1 MVFRKIIIFILI
13 SNLGYANIIYDKNN
27 ITITDVEYEEYIKI
41 HNENYG
47 EVPKKNIAIKN
58 LVLIKKTINEINK
71 SNPEYLK
78 NIDNSLE
85 NQYGNNIYTNQT
97 QLNVLRFMK
106 IRNEFISNF
115 YLNEFDV
122 YDLKNIFLSFGNMI
136 LPISQNQCL
145 IIDELKDLK
154 NDNFFIDNFYFNL
167 KNNSRNFQTKIDK
180 KLYDVCINEKDF
192 KMIEGFIIQYIDKK
206 IEDNFNKF
214 IYKNLY

>member
-27 ITITDVEYEEYIKI
+27 ITITDVEYEEYVKI

-97 QLNVLRFMK
+97 QLDVLRFMK

-122 YDLKNIFLSFGNMI
+122 YDLKNIFLSF
-136 LPISQNQCL
+136 
-145 IIDELKDLK
+145 EYDLA
-154 NDNFFIDNFYFNL
+154 
-167 KNNSRNFQTKIDK
+167 DK
-180 KLYDVCINEKDF
+180 SKSMPYYWWIKRF
-192 KMIEGFIIQYIDKK
+192 KKW
-206 IEDNFNKF
+206 
-214 IYKNLY
+214 